1 MPPVTLNGMGQLD
14 EEFAAITRIQDR
26 AIGEA
31 RDVIRSTIAAGDAT
45 PGLTPK
51 PGRHPGGSI
60 LIEAPVGAGKTRIMA
75 RNIANFTED
84 FRREHGRDPYIV
96 VFAHREK
103 LISQGRDELALWA
116 PEARLRSSMSSS
128 FPTAENPKGG
138 LDQSG
143 DVNFCTVQTAAA
155 NLTEMRK
162 PDLIYVDEV
171 HHASD
176 AEGADY
182 TKAIARAIE
191 LNPRALI
198 IGTTATPGRPD
209 RKGLNPVFNGA
220 AHITI
225 GRKELERARQINLPI
240 TKQVTIHG
248 DDGRTV
254 NSIMRSEFRPEKD
267 AESAGLAKKILAA
280 RPKDYNDQ
288 MLNAWEREYRDPMAK
303 RGLQAGTLVYE
314 TNTKTAEAFYK
325 DAKERGIRVALVDS
339 KQSVDDNRAA
349 LKDIEAGR
357 IEMVVSVKM
366 IDEGVNLPRTRSI
379 IINRATTSATEY
391 DQMNGRAQRT
401 GRDPELRDVKPIVL
415 DGGASTMIHGSV
427 ERQASI
433 ADYYQRLARG
443 EVREEIDNDRIRMP
457 DVEGGYEPWKL
468 SKDPPPVMFLTDGK
482 SNIYAVPQAAPDGR
496 MLYALSEAQVVKG
509 KAEVRI
515 MRGADGKP
523 MINVDAMRLRH
534 IEAERILPA
543 KYDLLR
549 LEATESRN
557 YPGRTLADERMLSA
571 TKEAETALDFAM
583 RMRGAGVGAGR

>member
-1 MPPVTLNGMGQLD
+1 MRPVTLKGMGQLD

-31 RDVIRSTIAAGDAT
+31 GEVISRAIAADAASLAAA
-45 PGLTPK
+45 GK
-51 PGRHPGGSI
+51 AGRHPGGSI

-75 RNIANFTED
+75 RNIARFAQE
-84 FRREHGRDPYIV
+84 FRNEHGRDPYVV

-116 PEARLRSSMSSS
+116 PEAKLKTSISSS
-128 FPTAENPKGG
+128 HQTAENPKGG

-155 NLTEMRK
+155 HLAEMRR

-182 TKAIARAIE
+182 TKAINRAIE
-191 LNPRALI
+191 LNPRALV

-209 RKGLNPVFNGA
+209 RKGLNPVFKGA
-220 AHITI
+220 AHVTI
-225 GRKELERARQINLPI
+225 GRKELERARQINLPV
-240 TKQVTIHG
+240 TKQVTIHA

-288 MLNAWEREYRDPMAK
+288 MLNAWEREYKDPMDK
-303 RGLQAGTLVYE
+303 RGLKAGTLVYE
-314 TNTKTAEAFYK
+314 TNTTTAEAFYK
-325 DAKERGIRVALVDS
+325 DAKGRGIRVALVDS
-339 KQSVDDNRAA
+339 KQSVESNRNA

-357 IEMVVSVKM
+357 LDMVVSVKM
-366 IDEGVNLPRTRSI
+366 IDEGVNLPRTRCI
-379 IINRATTSATEY
+379 IINRATTSPTEY

-443 EVREEIDNDRIRMP
+443 EIREDIDNDRIRMP
-457 DVEGGYEPWKL
+457 EVDGSYEPWKL

-496 MLYALSEAQVVKG
+496 MLYALSEAQIVKG

-515 MRGADGKP
+515 MRGPDGKP
-523 MINVDAMRLRH
+523 MVNVDAMRLRN

-549 LEATESRN
+549 LEASESRN
-557 YPGRTLADERMLSA
+557 YPGRTLADERMLVA
-571 TKEAETALDFAM
+571 AKEAETALDFAM
-583 RMRGAGVGAGR
+583 RMRGSGTGR